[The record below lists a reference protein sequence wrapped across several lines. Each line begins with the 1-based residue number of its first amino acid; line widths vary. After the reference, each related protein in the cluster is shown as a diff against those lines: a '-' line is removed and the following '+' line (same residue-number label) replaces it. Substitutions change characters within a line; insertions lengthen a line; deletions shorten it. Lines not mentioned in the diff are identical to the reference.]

1 MEHLSQHAKTRM
13 QQRGIPQ
20 SALECLLDYGRIQ
33 HDHRTVR
40 GTVP

>member
-1 MEHLSQHAKTRM
+1 M
-13 QQRGIPQ
+13 QQRGIPH